1 MLAIS
6 GAAQISPSWSTDLG
20 GKVSWHRVTASG
32 SYLVASEAGLSAYDQ
47 ASGKMLWTINDLG
60 SVSEEQVTE
69 LGGSPLL
76 MSRLNDNVSVIDP
89 FSGAVLFNSR
99 KQNITELVY
108 QTFLPRSN
116 SVVVAGRTSDE
127 TPVIVSFNAGTGSVN
142 WRLTEK
148 FGRIIAINEVNA
160 KELIITTLFNVYKL
174 NSVDGSVIWKNSTS
188 RGDALADSPLGVL
201 VQGLAEEMS
210 KDMEFNIRYYQS
222 SAEDAF
228 VLASEVVRTI
238 TLSDGKTQDSFSN
251 TYQAFR
257 MSTGKPIW
265 GKEISMQ
272 GKLGDLAF
280 FKGGVI
286 ALPDDGNKTIINYY
300 PLAEGAEGQWG
311 KKGKGTKIKG
321 GVYRHVPVAGGLL
334 LVSRSGSTTFLDVLD
349 PATGEMRYDKPVKV
363 DGQVARTMDTPKGV
377 LYITSDEANIIDPAT
392 GVQVLGKSIPTNPS
406 LTVIEGNALFVF
418 DLKASQV
425 KKVDLTSAAV
435 SDFGPA
441 KIKFEG
447 KESATHL
454 ELRDGKVLV
463 TSDQNLVLLGTDGGI
478 VYQAYHQAPK
488 ESGVRKAL
496 LYAQAV
502 RAAYIGAN
510 AYAASSALQSVET
523 DDAVAGAMVEGV
535 GMAYQ
540 EIGDQASDFMKQ
552 SVAQAQTRAKATAQ
566 GRDFNIV
573 LGATGKTNSLLKV
586 NKETGKVDASINL
599 GDDKD
604 PKYAVDDVTSRVFL
618 LNGNTLEMYQL

>member
-478 VYQAYHQAPK
+478 VYQAHHQAPK